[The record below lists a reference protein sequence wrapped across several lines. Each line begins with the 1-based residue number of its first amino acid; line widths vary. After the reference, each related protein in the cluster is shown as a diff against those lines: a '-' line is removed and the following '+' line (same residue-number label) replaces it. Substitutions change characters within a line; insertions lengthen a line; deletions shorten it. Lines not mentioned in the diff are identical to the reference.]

1 MTSHNK
7 KALLALLPATVALA
21 LPALAG
27 HPKNWLQ
34 RHPTLTGLGAAAA
47 THHALKV
54 SARNRKLHGQKLNF
68 AQRHPTLSAL
78 GAGELTHHEIKKHT
92 AR

>member
-1 MTSHNK
+1 MTARNL
-7 KALLALLPATVALA
+7 KALLALLPAIPALA

-54 SARNRKLHGQKLNF
+54 SAAHRKANGQHLNF
-68 AQRHPTLSAL
+68 AQRHPTLSAI

-92 AR
+92 SQ